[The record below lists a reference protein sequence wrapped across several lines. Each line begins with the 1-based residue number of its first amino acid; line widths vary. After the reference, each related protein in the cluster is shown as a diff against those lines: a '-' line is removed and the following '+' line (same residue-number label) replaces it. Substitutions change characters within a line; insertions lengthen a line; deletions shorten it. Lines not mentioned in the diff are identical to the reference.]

1 MPPAAVCPAT
11 RRPYYRA
18 GRRAVSAPWAGPPQE
33 LPMGRLLTLCK
44 RSVQSFGADQ
54 CATLAAAIAY
64 HTVFALFPIA
74 LFGGLLLAAT
84 ASAGVLQGARTSGG
98 TLGPLLHLAAPLFVL
113 LTVVVPLALT
123 FLAFLFL
130 YKVAPHTRLTWGDV

>member
-1 MPPAAVCPAT
+1 MPPAAVFPAT

-18 GRRAVSAPWAGPPQE
+18 GRHAVSAPLAGQPQE

-74 LFGGLLLAAT
+74 LFGVAVLGFVVGDGAARQNVVQGIT
-84 ASAGVLQGARTSGG
+84 KVMPLGDTGMQALDRTLQGVSASTGWLSLIGVVTAAWGASG
-98 TLGPLLHLAAPLFVL
+98 L
-113 LTVVVPLALT
+113 
-123 FLAFLFL
+123 
-130 YKVAPHTRLTWGDV
+130 